1 MESEQLSLTRYDLT
15 SKIEEPERA
24 LSTCD
29 DRGVRN
35 RPSLVTLGG
44 SIQGVIG
51 FQCDDGRVHK

>member
-24 LSTCD
+24 LSTCG

-35 RPSLVTLGG
+35 RPSLVTVL
-44 SIQGVIG
+44 
-51 FQCDDGRVHK
+51 

>member
-35 RPSLVTLGG
+35 RPSLVTVL
-44 SIQGVIG
+44 
-51 FQCDDGRVHK
+51 